1 MLLNILQYTEQPPY
15 QRALFQSKMLMVLR
29 LGDLSLS
36 EWNWRGSEGAQNI
49 QETGIIQGWS
59 YTGLELYRTQRHR
72 QGAEGTKTAKLALQ
86 GNLTFTLESHGEFLC
101 QGLKWSNYI
110 FEKLHIL
117 IMGNW
122 SQMAREGGE
131 KGLKI
136 MGNVMVLNQH
146 DNRGWGERIEKYL

>member
-15 QRALFQSKMLMVLR
+15 QRALFQSKTLMVLR
-29 LGDLSLS
+29 LGDLNLR

-59 YTGLELYRTQRHR
+59 YIGLELYRTQRHR
-72 QGAEGTKTAKLALQ
+72 QGVEGTETAKLALQ

-101 QGLKWSNYI
+101 QELKWSNYI

-122 SQMAREGGE
+122 SQMIREGGK

-136 MGNVMVLNQH
+136 MGNVMVLDQH
-146 DNRGWGERIEKYL
+146 DSRGWGERIEIYL

>member
-1 MLLNILQYTEQPPY
+1 MFLNILQYTEQPPY
-15 QRALFQSKMLMVLR
+15 QRALFQSKTLMVLR
-29 LGDLSLS
+29 LGDLNLR

-59 YTGLELYRTQRHR
+59 YIGLELYRTQRHR
-72 QGAEGTKTAKLALQ
+72 QGVEGTETAKLALQ

-101 QGLKWSNYI
+101 QELKWSNYI

-122 SQMAREGGE
+122 SQMVREGGK

-136 MGNVMVLNQH
+136 MGNVMVLDQH
-146 DNRGWGERIEKYL
+146 DSRGWGERIEIYL

>member
-29 LGDLSLS
+29 LGDLNLR

-59 YTGLELYRTQRHR
+59 YIGLELYRTQRHR
-72 QGAEGTKTAKLALQ
+72 QGVEGTETAKLALQ

-101 QGLKWSNYI
+101 QELKWSNYI

-122 SQMAREGGE
+122 SQMVREGGK

-136 MGNVMVLNQH
+136 MGNVMVLDQH
-146 DNRGWGERIEKYL
+146 DSRGWGERIEIYL